1 MVGIMR
7 SSSDEIRKRIEKRKK
22 QRERMTRKMEVR
34 KSDFRRDDSRSTDRK
49 IPWLEDEERYGFDA
63 ITSYESGPIE
73 EDNHPLFSKEAF
85 IFKILASAIL
95 VLIIGI
101 MFRNQTPAL
110 DPARDFVTKS
120 MNEEFQFAAVSDWY
134 ESTFGKPLALFPEKT
149 EEKTETVDGDS
160 KPHYAL
166 PASGRILDEFGE
178 NGQRIT
184 IETGKG
190 AKVEA
195 MNGGLVH
202 EIGEKEGFGQ
212 TVVIQHPDKSE
223 SWYGNL
229 SSVDVSLYEYIEKGT
244 VVGKATDYED
254 GTNSSFYFAI
264 KEGDH
269 FVDPIQVIQF
279 E

>member
-1 MVGIMR
+1 MR
-7 SSSDEIRKRIEKRKK
+7 PSSDEIRRRIEKRKK
-22 QRERMTRKMEVR
+22 QRERMARKVEPRKPDLRR
-34 KSDFRRDDSRSTDRK
+34 KSESQQAK
-49 IPWLEDEERYGFDA
+49 IPWLEDEERYGFDSM
-63 ITSYESGPIE
+63 TSYESGPIE

-95 VLIIGI
+95 VLVIAIV
-101 MFRNQTPAL
+101 FRNQTPAL
-110 DPARDFVTKS
+110 EPARNFVTDS

-134 ESTFGKPLALFPEKT
+134 ETTFGKPIVLFPEKT
-149 EEKTETVDGDS
+149 ETDNQTEVVDGGDNR
-160 KPHYAL
+160 PHYAL
-166 PASGRILDEFGE
+166 PASGRILEEFGE

-190 AKVEA
+190 ANVEA
-195 MNGGLVH
+195 MNGGLVL

-212 TVVIQHPDKSE
+212 TVVIQHPDKRK

-229 SSVDVSLYEYIEKGT
+229 SSVDVTLYQYIEKGT

-264 KEGDH
+264 KEGDD

-279 E
+279 D